1 VHRQL
6 FSALQQTVQI
16 DKKMADKCLHCS
28 ERERGA
34 MEAERASNKYLQVRY
49 MQQFL
54 GQEFDGVISGVASFG
69 FWVETV
75 EHKCEG
81 LVSAQSL
88 FEWDD
93 FRHVES
99 DYCLLGMRTGIRFS
113 MGDKVKIRVVAANL
127 AKRQLDYEW
136 VSDLDTSSKKTNV
149 RKPKTRK

>member
-1 VHRQL
+1 
-6 FSALQQTVQI
+6 
-16 DKKMADKCLHCS
+16 
-28 ERERGA
+28 

-136 VSDLDTSSKKTNV
+136 VSDLDASAKKTNV